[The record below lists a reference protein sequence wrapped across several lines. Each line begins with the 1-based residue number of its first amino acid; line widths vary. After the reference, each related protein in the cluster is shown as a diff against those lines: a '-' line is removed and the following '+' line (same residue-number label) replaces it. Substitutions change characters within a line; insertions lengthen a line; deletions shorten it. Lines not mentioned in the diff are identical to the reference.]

1 MTAETNDWRAVV
13 RAWQL
18 RGYDLVAEGRA
29 VIIRRADKAAI
40 EVLTVAEPGGVGF
53 SKQEREELAGE
64 LKQFLNTCSECGATS
79 DRCRKSKIA
88 CCPDCTHTMD
98 RSNKK

>member
-18 RGYDLVAEGRA
+18 RGYDLATEGRA
-29 VIIRRADKAAI
+29 VIMRRADKASI
-40 EVLTVAEPGGVGF
+40 ELLTVSEFGGAGF

-64 LKQFLNTCSECGATS
+64 LNRFIECGS
-79 DRCRKSKIA
+79 GK
-88 CCPDCTHTMD
+88 
-98 RSNKK
+98 